1 MKNLKKIKKF
11 FSPVAEIILFIFALG
26 IFCYSG
32 YKIASHY
39 GLLDKK
45 ASATESCGD
54 CSSCD
59 DDDWLGDW
67 CQRIKD
73 WCQNS
78 CPCCPTLT
86 PTPTPTATPTP
97 TLTPTATPTP
107 TSEVPTL
114 TPTPTP
120 TSAPGDSGG
129 GGNGIGGPPG
139 PPVCNDQAP
148 PSPYLRDLKML
159 GGGKVELLWDPVDPV
174 THYNISY
181 GPSLGDYTYGVDN
194 TGKVTSF
201 IIGGLGGGNYC
212 FVVRGV
218 NNCMPG
224 GASNEKCTSGAVLG
238 ASSQKILGASVLGAT
253 GGFEDQLSNLIF
265 TVGCLFSGIGIRLAF
280 AKRKLV

>member
-1 MKNLKKIKKF
+1 MKNLKKIRKYF
-11 FSPVAEIILFIFALG
+11 NPIAEIILFIFALG

-32 YKIASHY
+32 YKIAAHC
-39 GLLDKK
+39 GLLGRE
-45 ASATESCGD
+45 ASA
-54 CSSCD
+54 CSSC
-59 DDDWLGDW
+59 GGG
-67 CQRIKD
+67 CQPP
-73 WCQNS
+73 S